1 MQNIGIIGC
10 GELGLQA
17 VHIARQ
23 QNKYRIAGFFDDFT
37 PAGTDR
43 DGVRVLGK
51 LDDVAR
57 LLETGR
63 VDSLFVAVGYN
74 SMAARKSIYERFAP
88 LGRFATLIHP
98 RSYVDE
104 TARIAPGCIIYPGAI
119 IDKAVVLRNNVLVNL
134 GCIISHN
141 SDIGAHSFL
150 SPNVA
155 IAGFVSTGECV
166 NLGISTTIIDHVS
179 VRANIRTGGATV
191 VVENLEKPGL
201 YIGNPARAIR

>member
-1 MQNIGIIGC
+1 MHNIGIIGC

-43 DGVRVLGK
+43 EGVKVLGA
-51 LDDVAR
+51 LDDIAR
-57 LLETGR
+57 LIETGR
-63 VDSLFVAVGYN
+63 VDSLFVAVGYK

-98 RSYVDE
+98 RSHVDE
-104 TARIAPGCIIYPGAI
+104 TARIAPGCMLYPGAI
-119 IDKAVVLRNNVLVNL
+119 IDKAVVLRENVLVNL
-134 GCIISHN
+134 GGIISHD

-155 IAGFVSTGECV
+155 IAGYVSTGECV

-179 VRANIRTGGATV
+179 VGPHVRTGGATV

-201 YIGNPARAIR
+201 YVGNPARFIR